1 MSIRNRRRL
10 IGIRNNFSEMRG
22 QIILLSTISFLFII
36 LTLARLGS
44 LSVSADMLK
53 GCILSLTNAFLG
65 YVFIERAFRLNNTM
79 FLVLSFAGMAL
90 RFFLMI
96 ASIALFLI
104 VIKVNAVAFVG
115 AFLSVYVIGLAM
127 EVIRI
132 NNKLDQLRVQK
143 IRVR

>member
-1 MSIRNRRRL
+1 MSFRNRRRL
-10 IGIRNNFSEMRG
+10 VGIRNNISDLRG
-22 QIILLSTISFLFII
+22 EIVFLSVISFLVLM

-44 LSVSADMLK
+44 LSVGSDMLK

-65 YVFIERAFRLNNTM
+65 YVFVERAFRLNNTM
-79 FLVLSFAGMAL
+79 FLILSFAGMAL
-90 RFFLMI
+90 RFLLMI

-104 VIKVNAVAFVG
+104 VAHVNPIAFVG
-115 AFLSVYVIGLAM
+115 AFLGVYVVGLAF

-132 NNKLDQLRVQK
+132 NNKLDQLRIQK

>member
-1 MSIRNRRRL
+1 MSFKNKRRL
-10 IGIRNNFSEMRG
+10 IGVRNNISEMRG

-44 LSVSADMLK
+44 LSMSPDILK
-53 GCILSLTNAFLG
+53 GCILALTNAFLG
-65 YVFIERAFRLNNTM
+65 YVFVERAFSLNNTM

-96 ASIALFLI
+96 ASIALFII
-104 VIKVNAVAFVG
+104 VAKVNAIAFVG
-115 AFLSVYVIGLAM
+115 SFLSVYVIGLAI
-127 EVIRI
+127 EVMRI
-132 NNKLDQLRVQK
+132 NSKLDQLRVQK